1 MRKLR
6 LLLVMCILVSCT
18 PDDQKIPEDVLPVDK
33 MKLIVWDMTQAGEY
47 ATYQRDKDTAHK
59 PLNTGYFNEVL
70 KLYHVDKNNF
80 FKSFDYYQSHPVL
93 NKILFDSVAAYG
105 ERKRVQL
112 YKKTQ

>member
-1 MRKLR
+1 MKKA
-6 LLLVMCILVSCT
+6 LLLLLPGMWLACT
-18 PDDQKIPEDVLPVDK
+18 PDDKKVPDDILPVDK

-47 ATYQRDKDTAHK
+47 AAYRRDKDTAHK

-70 KLYHVDKNNF
+70 KIYHLDKKDY

-105 ERKRVQL
+105 DRKRFLL
-112 YKKTQ
+112 YKKIQ